1 MSVLG
6 SQVQWDLPVQGGCI
20 DGCRGPQQQP
30 HRLQPA
36 LPGRI
41 VQWAHAIA
49 VLDVNSGLSLQEQGY
64 ELQAAPQGGM
74 VESRKSI
81 SILVVD
87 IESLRGAKE
96 LCLCSLDLS
105 HQFLHTSHIS
115 ILNSEDQIL
124 FTTHSGP
131 WAPETRAEAEKM
143 VLAEASGCHALAF
156 WRARRSGGVCLC
168 PRQWASC

>member
-1 MSVLG
+1 MICLRIHSRGDTTSSLAFSHRG
-6 SQVQWDLPVQGGCI
+6 TSYKEQNSLPTL
-20 DGCRGPQQQP
+20 RPQITVTV
-30 HRLQPA
+30 RL
-36 LPGRI
+36 LC
-41 VQWAHAIA
+41 
-49 VLDVNSGLSLQEQGY
+49 GLSTQE
-64 ELQAAPQGGM
+64 
-74 VESRKSI
+74 RI
-81 SILVVD
+81 SAGQ
-87 IESLRGAKE
+87 SL
-96 LCLCSLDLS
+96 LTCLCSLDLS